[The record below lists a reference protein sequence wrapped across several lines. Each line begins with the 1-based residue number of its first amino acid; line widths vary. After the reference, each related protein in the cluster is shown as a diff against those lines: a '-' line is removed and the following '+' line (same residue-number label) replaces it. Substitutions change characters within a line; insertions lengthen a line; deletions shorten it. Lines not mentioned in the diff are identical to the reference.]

1 MVEEAVWVNKKC
13 VGPRLRLGEV
23 LLMYRLVDNHR
34 VPIRHVLVG
43 WLRLKFNPHTQE

>member
-13 VGPRLRLGEV
+13 VEPRLRLGEV

-43 WLRLKFNPHTQE
+43 WLVEIKI